1 MNNFYMKLITLNAR
15 FNGLIIRPNKI
26 YASYEK

>member
-15 FNGLIIRPNKI
+15 FNELIIRPNKI
-26 YASYEK
+26 YALYEI